1 MILRWMYAILP
12 HDMFGNIGKE
22 VRSRILVKAWQSGLI
37 IGCGLMLAP
46 YSIRSEVVAQS
57 ARATPSPPAAPLLTR
72 TTTRHETRR
81 FGYGGM
87 LTIVG
92 PPTGSIA
99 IEGWQ
104 RNEVEVVADIEW
116 RANTEQDL
124 TRLAAIDNF
133 VLDEDANHLSILTS
147 GTHDKAFMKRF
158 AKGFPKKLIGLPWK
172 INYRIKV
179 PISTDLEIN
188 AGNGPL
194 KLSGVEGAIRVNAL
208 ESDATIAL
216 TGGLVSVTVLRGS
229 IKLDI
234 PARSWRGQGAEV
246 RLATGELTIGL
257 PTGFSADIDADV
269 LRLGT
274 IQNDYPDLEPRE
286 RGSITAR
293 SMRARAGVGGATLR
307 FTLGDGTLRIKQI
320 SVERP

>member
-1 MILRWMYAILP
+1 
-12 HDMFGNIGKE
+12 MFGHIGE
-22 VRSRILVKAWQSGLI
+22 RVGSRSLSKACQAVAI
-37 IGCGLMLAP
+37 IACGLMLAP
-46 YSIRSEVVAQS
+46 CSNRSEIVAQS

-104 RNEVEVVADIEW
+104 RNEVEIIADIEW
-116 RANTEQDL
+116 HANTEQDL
-124 TRLAAIDNF
+124 TRLAAIENF
-133 VLDEDANHLSILTS
+133 VMDEDATHLSILTS

-172 INYRIKV
+172 IDFRIKI

-208 ESDATIAL
+208 ESDATVAL

-229 IKLDI
+229 IRLDI

-246 RLATGELTIGL
+246 RLATGELTVGL
-257 PTGFSADIDADV
+257 PPGFSADIDADV
-269 LRLGT
+269 LRLGRV
-274 IQNDYPDLEPRE
+274 QNDYPGLGPRE
-286 RGSITAR
+286 GGSITAR

-307 FTLGDGTLRIKQI
+307 LTLGDGTLRIKQI